1 LYDVGLDIQLN
12 SLICYPY
19 ERYEDVKNA
28 ISCWKYFTES
38 MRKNGVIVQKIPVGT
53 LTLNYPSKMY
63 FDVINDDRFEKKF
76 HKITDRTIP
85 KDIRN
90 IVEKIPDYAIDMQ
103 KEKYK
108 EINKMEL
115 VKQIYGLWDRDMNL
129 LNSNLFGRLI
139 QNIDVL
145 VEAWISKNKMFEIIC
160 EDIDEKLYSN
170 QNMAKLIDIIQCKTT
185 NFSEISNQML
195 VEKEIDIQNTAQ
207 MILLLSFIGV
217 LKIR

>member
-1 LYDVGLDIQLN
+1 MAQSLLTKESPEIRQFFRTIDTLSHLLDIQAEKFRPLLN
-12 SLICYPY
+12 GD
-19 ERYEDVKNA
+19 RYMTDSELAGKLKLTRRTLAD
-28 ISCWKYFTES
+28 Y
-38 MRKNGVIVQKIPVGT
+38 RLNGKIP
-53 LTLNYPSKMY
+53 YY
-63 FDVINDDRFEKKF
+63 
-76 HKITDRTIP
+76 KIGG
-85 KDIRN
+85 KLLYK
-90 IVEKIPDYAIDMQ
+90 E